1 MIRPIF
7 LALLALAAMVVL
19 APADASAAQSAV
31 TVSKVNLRAGPST
44 SYPAVAVMPAGSTI
58 TTYGC
63 LADYSWCDVAWGG
76 SRGWVAASYIKVIYH
91 GQPVV
96 LTPLVA
102 PAVGLTVV
110 AFNRAYWDRYYV
122 GRPWYGSWNNYY
134 RGGVSTSG
142 AVACGQRGCAG
153 ARSVTGPRGNTA
165 VRGGAVR
172 RY

>member
-1 MIRPIF
+1 MIRT
-7 LALLALAAMVVL
+7 ALCAALALAAIVL
-19 APADASAAQSAV
+19 VAPADASAAQSAV
-31 TVSKVNLRAGPST
+31 TTTKVNLRAGPGT
-44 SYPAVAVMPAGSTI
+44 NYPAVTVLPPGSPI
-58 TTYGC
+58 VTYGC

-76 SRGWVAASYIKVIYH
+76 SRGWIAASYIKVVYQ

-165 VRGGAVR
+165 VRGGVVR